1 MPKKLSL
8 QEINARLIV
17 LGFSSINEQVLT
29 NEKCELICPRCD
41 KKFMIVVYSNML
53 KLEICYST

>member
-29 NEKCELICPRCD
+29 NEKCELICH
-41 KKFMIVVYSNML
+41 VVVLREYVNVKALTMCL
-53 KLEICYST
+53 